1 MQQLNKSAQMSK
13 LLLEDD
19 DFQLDQEQQRAITR
33 IKERRARAVGLLA
46 LNLCYSNLD
55 PNEDGEFDLNVASM
69 EIDLHEP
76 YNIFDVSLPFHQWQ
90 GFVCSPAPWGMS
102 LQ

>member
-1 MQQLNKSAQMSK
+1 MQWLNKSAQMSK

-33 IKERRARAVGLLA
+33 IKERRARAVDLLA
-46 LNLCYSNLD
+46 LNLHYGNLD
-55 PNEDGEFDLNVASM
+55 LNEDSEFDLDAASM
-69 EIDLHEP
+69 EIDLDEQ
-76 YNIFDVSLPFHQWQ
+76 YNIFNFSLSFHWWQ
-90 GFVCSPAPWGMS
+90 GFMCSPAPWGMS